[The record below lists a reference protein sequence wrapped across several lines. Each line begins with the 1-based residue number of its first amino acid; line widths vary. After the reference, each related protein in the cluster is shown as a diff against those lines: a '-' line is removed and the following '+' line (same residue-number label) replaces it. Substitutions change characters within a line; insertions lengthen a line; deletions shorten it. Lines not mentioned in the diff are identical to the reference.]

1 MRGLYILIDD
11 TSRVAG
17 KYTILK
23 YDPQKS
29 GHQGTFRVPACTAC
43 MSVHNAHIRKERIC

>member
-23 YDPQKS
+23 DNAQNTGYC
-29 GHQGTFRVPACTAC
+29 GTFRVPAYNAC
-43 MSVHNAHIRKERIC
+43 MSVHNAHIRKQRSV